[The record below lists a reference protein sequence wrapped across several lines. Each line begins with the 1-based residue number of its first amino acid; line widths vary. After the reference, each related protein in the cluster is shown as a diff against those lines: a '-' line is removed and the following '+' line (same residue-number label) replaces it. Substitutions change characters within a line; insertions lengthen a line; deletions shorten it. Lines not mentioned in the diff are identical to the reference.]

1 MMDSHLHTEC
11 SFDCVPGCSDGLGE
25 WAMALGL
32 SGFTVTDHLEIGV
45 GQPGRFRQNLL
56 DSLDYVRGLQK
67 RFPMLDIGFGAEL
80 GQPHHDLREAAE
92 AVSGLPLDFIL
103 ASCHLV
109 RGQPDFCDMAPG
121 SYDPDALLEQYFR
134 EVLEL
139 VRSVDFDSLAHLTY
153 PLRYFEGQHGVQVDL
168 SRFSGL
174 IDAIL
179 SEVIM
184 PGTQPGGQFLG
195 VASGHGRPAARPG
208 TAGAVPEAGRLEDH
222 DRIGCP
228 PYRRSGSGLCPD
240 QEAIAGAGICRG
252 VSLPGPGAYLPSLFR
267 RNPAP
272 GHLSRGQ
279 FGIDCK

>member
-134 EVLEL
+134 EVLDL

-153 PLRYFEGQHGVQVDL
+153 PLRYFEGQHGVSVDL

-179 SEVIM
+179 SEVIIRGRSLEVNSSGWRQGM
-184 PGTQPGGQFLG
+184 GGRCPAGNCWSGTGSWAAGG
-195 VASGHGRPAARPG
+195 
-208 TAGAVPEAGRLEDH
+208 
-222 DRIGCP
+222 
-228 PYRRSGSGLCPD
+228 
-240 QEAIAGAGICRG
+240 
-252 VSLPGPGAYLPSLFR
+252 
-267 RNPAP
+267 
-272 GHLSRGQ
+272 SR
-279 FGIDCK
+279 

>member
-153 PLRYFEGQHGVQVDL
+153 PLRYFEGQHGVLVDL

-179 SEVIM
+179 SEVIIRGRSLEVNSSGWRQGM
-184 PGTQPGGQFLG
+184 GGPLPGRELLERYRKLQRLPGHPRLPLLLFHRE
-195 VASGHGRPAARPG
+195 VAGSWCKPSNSACNLCKIICMCLPVVLCVR
-208 TAGAVPEAGRLEDH
+208 
-222 DRIGCP
+222 
-228 PYRRSGSGLCPD
+228 PYRLPISLWVIRS
-240 QEAIAGAGICRG
+240 
-252 VSLPGPGAYLPSLFR
+252 
-267 RNPAP
+267 
-272 GHLSRGQ
+272 
-279 FGIDCK
+279 K

>member
-45 GQPGRFRQNLL
+45 GQPVRFRQNLL

-67 RFPMLDIGFGAEL
+67 RFPMMDIGFGAEL

-139 VRSVDFDSLAHLTY
+139 GYRCLIKTLDRRVLPRHLLGRVMDRAMVEEMTACGVDVCGENGEFHTIAVDGPVFHRPVPYCVRQLLDLGDYSVADIT
-153 PLRYFEGQHGVQVDL
+153 
-168 SRFSGL
+168 
-174 IDAIL
+174 
-179 SEVIM
+179 
-184 PGTQPGGQFLG
+184 
-195 VASGHGRPAARPG
+195 
-208 TAGAVPEAGRLEDH
+208 VPEKE
-222 DRIGCP
+222 
-228 PYRRSGSGLCPD
+228 
-240 QEAIAGAGICRG
+240 
-252 VSLPGPGAYLPSLFR
+252 
-267 RNPAP
+267 
-272 GHLSRGQ
+272 
-279 FGIDCK
+279 

>member
-56 DSLDYVRGLQK
+56 DSLDYVRGLAE
-67 RFPMLDIGFGAEL
+67 RFPMLDIGFGTEL

-92 AVSGLPLDFIL
+92 AVPGCRWIL
-103 ASCHLV
+103 SWRPAIWCGASRTSV
-109 RGQPDFCDMAPG
+109 TWAPG
-121 SYDPDALLEQYFR
+121 SHHPDALLEQYFR

-179 SEVIM
+179 SEVIIRGRSLEVNSSGWRQGM
-184 PGTQPGGQFLG
+184 GGPLPGRELLERYRKLGGWRITIGSDAHRTADLAADFVQTRRLLQELG
-195 VASGHGRPAARPG
+195 F
-208 TAGAVPEAGRLEDH
+208 AGACH
-222 DRIGCP
+222 
-228 PYRRSGSGLCPD
+228 YRAREP
-240 QEAIAGAGICRG
+240 IF
-252 VSLPGPGAYLPSLFR
+252 LPFSAEILPR
-267 RNPAP
+267 V
-272 GHLSRGQ
+272 
-279 FGIDCK
+279 I

>member
-45 GQPGRFRQNLL
+45 GQPVRFRQNLL

-67 RFPMLDIGFGAEL
+67 RFPMMDIGFGAEL

-139 VRSVDFDSLAHLTY
+139 VRSVDFDSLAHLGY
-153 PLRYFEGQHGVQVDL
+153 PLRYLKPYNRTVDL
-168 SRFSGL
+168 AQIDDVFAEIMKSLVAQGKALELNTGGL
-174 IDAIL
+174 RMEIEAFTPSNKYLQMYKDYGGEMITIGSDAECC
-179 SEVIM
+179 S
-184 PGTQPGGQFLG
+184 
-195 VASGHGRPAARPG
+195 
-208 TAGAVPEAGRLEDH
+208 D
-222 DRIGCP
+222 IGCDIQA
-228 PYRRSGSGLCPD
+228 GLELLKSVGFKYFTVYKNRQPVML
-240 QEAIAGAGICRG
+240 R
-252 VSLPGPGAYLPSLFR
+252 LL
-267 RNPAP
+267 
-272 GHLSRGQ
+272 
-279 FGIDCK
+279 

>member
-121 SYDPDALLEQYFR
+121 S
-134 EVLEL
+134 
-139 VRSVDFDSLAHLTY
+139 
-153 PLRYFEGQHGVQVDL
+153 
-168 SRFSGL
+168 
-174 IDAIL
+174 
-179 SEVIM
+179 
-184 PGTQPGGQFLG
+184 
-195 VASGHGRPAARPG
+195 
-208 TAGAVPEAGRLEDH
+208 
-222 DRIGCP
+222 
-228 PYRRSGSGLCPD
+228 
-240 QEAIAGAGICRG
+240 
-252 VSLPGPGAYLPSLFR
+252 
-267 RNPAP
+267 
-272 GHLSRGQ
+272 
-279 FGIDCK
+279 

>member
-153 PLRYFEGQHGVQVDL
+153 PLRYFEGQHGVLVDL

-179 SEVIM
+179 SEVIIRGRSLEVNSSGWRQGM
-184 PGTQPGGQFLG
+184 GGPLPAGNCWSGTGSWAAGG
-195 VASGHGRPAARPG
+195 
-208 TAGAVPEAGRLEDH
+208 
-222 DRIGCP
+222 
-228 PYRRSGSGLCPD
+228 
-240 QEAIAGAGICRG
+240 
-252 VSLPGPGAYLPSLFR
+252 
-267 RNPAP
+267 
-272 GHLSRGQ
+272 SR
-279 FGIDCK
+279 